1 MGFVGHGGGRGYPL
15 GLLLQLLAYRGG
27 EDVMNN
33 TGICLALMAAGVLA
47 LAGCSR
53 ESADWKSASAAD
65 TTEAYQQFLQQ
76 YPKSAESAQAQARI
90 KQIADDHDWQA
101 AAAADTRDAYE
112 QFVTQHADSKW
123 AQEARIRIENF
134 AQSGVAHGSAA
145 PGQGSAPMVAG
156 APAAAAAD
164 APVSPSP
171 GATGPLP
178 ATPPAPPS
186 SKTSAH
192 AAKVAS
198 AATRATRGH
207 FAQLGAF
214 HSKERAEAAWKK
226 LAARYP
232 TELKSLK
239 PHVVAGNS
247 KHGAVYK
254 LRVSVASS
262 SDARSLCA
270 TMKKHAQACVPVT
283 A

>member
-1 MGFVGHGGGRGYPL
+1 
-15 GLLLQLLAYRGG
+15 
-27 EDVMNN
+27 MNN
-33 TGICLALMAAGVLA
+33 TGIYLVVLAVGALA

-65 TTEAYQQFLQQ
+65 TAEAYQQFLQQ

-134 AQSGVAHGSAA
+134 AQSGVAHGSVAA
-145 PGQGSAPMVAG
+145 SSATATSVAASNAAANAAANG
-156 APAAAAAD
+156 AAAAA
-164 APVSPSP
+164 APVVASGPPVAASP
-171 GATGPLP
+171 GATVSGSS
-178 ATPPAPPS
+178 AAMAAASS
-186 SKTSAH
+186 SKVSGH

-198 AATRATRGH
+198 KATRGTRGARGALATRGH

-247 KHGAVYK
+247 KNGPVYK
-254 LRVSVASS
+254 LRVGMGSS

-270 TMKKHAQACVPVT
+270 TMKKHAQVCVPVT